1 MIKKINIANFG
12 IFKNFDWDSAI
23 RDKGN
28 NILFFKRLNILYGR
42 NYSGKTTLS
51 KIFRSIETNRPS
63 LKISSPNFQL
73 IDYDEEICNQN
84 STTTKH
90 DIRVYNRDFVKDN
103 LKWLIDEDNGEIE
116 PFAIVGEGNVETEAF
131 ILKKQEELGSEE
143 NEKGI
148 LHQLKLKKDEFS
160 KKNTEYES
168 YKNELQKKLRQ
179 KANDDIKH
187 NFNLPN
193 YTIKSI
199 DKDIIK
205 IQNDNITVLIEED
218 IFRKK
223 ELLKDDIKGEIQ
235 TSPLYNTSI
244 DKYQSLVEELVTKQ
258 IKPTES
264 IQDLLNDSL
273 LQQWAKEGINHHY
286 EKRTTCGFCQQ
297 PLPSDLWDTLKKHFN
312 KESRDLEADLIS
324 CIDNLEQEKRSIE
337 QHLTIIPDKFY
348 STNHKSLDS
357 INLKWETEK
366 SKFSDHI
373 DSLIK
378 VANQRKEN
386 IFTPIKFTLTQPE
399 NNLNST
405 LTEYNHL
412 VISNNEKALTLKT
425 DKDSASED
433 LRINSV
439 LEFMTLINYT
449 GSITKRD
456 TLKEESD
463 ALFSEVESIEFKVD
477 EIKSEIKA
485 LELEHND
492 EQKGVEK
499 VNEYLHHFFGDNSL
513 YLEAEESDTSPEDTP
528 IFKFVLKR
536 NDKEANNLSEGECS
550 LIAFCYFLAKLED
563 DNTKGKDL
571 ILWIDDPI
579 SSLDANHIFFV
590 FSLIENKLAQP
601 KKYKQLFIS
610 THNLDLLK
618 YLKRLTAPKIKDT
631 NGKKQEDW
639 NHFILQRESENSSIH
654 LMPDYLKDYITEFNF
669 LFSQIFHCYKNN
681 DTDNFS
687 LYYNFGNNLRK
698 FLEAYLYYKYPDKS
712 GNKERMKKFLNSDG
726 VGLAVTERITNE
738 LSHLEEIFDR
748 SISPIDIPEIKKLAQ
763 YILKQMCFKDE
774 EQLRSLLNSINKK
787 GDALESIITDLKND

>member
-1 MIKKINIANFG
+1 MIKKINITNYG
-12 IFKNFDWDSAI
+12 IFKNFDWDSTI

-51 KIFRSIETNRPS
+51 KIFRSIETDKPS
-63 LKISSPNFQL
+63 LKISNPNFQL
-73 IDYDEEICNQN
+73 IDCEEEVCDQN
-84 STTTKH
+84 STTTKY

-116 PFAIVGEGNVETEAF
+116 PFAIVGEGNVETEAL
-131 ILKKQEELGSEE
+131 ILEKQVELGSEE
-143 NEKGI
+143 EEQGI
-148 LHQLKLKKDEFS
+148 LHQLKLKKDEYT
-160 KKNTEYES
+160 KKNSEYDS
-168 YKNELQKKLRQ
+168 YKNELQGMLRK

-187 NFNLPN
+187 KFNLPN
-193 YTIKSI
+193 YTIKGI
-199 DKDIIK
+199 EQDISTIIEK
-205 IQNDNITVLIEED
+205 EITALTDEEVTY
-218 IFRKK
+218 RN
-223 ELLKDDIKGEIQ
+223 ELLKDDIKDEILP
-235 TSPLYNTSI
+235 SSLYNTSL
-244 DKYQSLVEELVTKQ
+244 KKHHLLVEELVTKK

-273 LQQWAKEGINHHY
+273 LQQWARDGVKHHY

-297 PLPSDLWDTLKKHFN
+297 PLPHDLWDTLKRHFN
-312 KESRDLEADLIS
+312 KESEDLEKDLLS
-324 CIDNLEQEKRSIE
+324 CIESLEQEKKSIE
-337 QHLTIIPDKFY
+337 QHIIIVSNKFY
-348 STNHKSLDS
+348 STNHKELDS
-357 INLKWETEK
+357 IKLKWETER
-366 SKFSDHI
+366 SKYSNHI

-378 VANQRKEN
+378 VTKQRKEN
-386 IFTPIKFTLTQPE
+386 IFTPIEFTLSQPE
-399 NNLNST
+399 SDLNST
-405 LTEYNHL
+405 LVEYNNL
-412 VISNNEKALTLKT
+412 VTSNNDKASTLKT

-439 LEFMTLINYT
+439 LAFMTLINYT
-449 GSITKRD
+449 DSITRRD
-456 TLKEESD
+456 TLKQESD
-463 ALFSEVESIEFKVD
+463 ALSSEVESIELKVD
-477 EIKSEIKA
+477 EIKNEIKA

-513 YLEAEESDTSPEDTP
+513 YLEAEESDATEEETP
-528 IFKFVLKR
+528 VFKFVLKR
-536 NDKEANNLSEGECS
+536 NGNQANNLSEGECS

-563 DNTKGKDL
+563 HNTKGKDL

-601 KKYKQLFIS
+601 KNYNQLFIS

-618 YLKRLTAPKIKDT
+618 YLKKLTVPFFKDE
-631 NGKKQEDW
+631 NNKNQKDL
-639 NHFILQRESENSSIH
+639 NHFLLQRESENSSIQ
-654 LMPDYLKDYITEFNF
+654 LMPSYLKEYITEFNF
-669 LFSQIFHCYKNN
+669 LFSQIFSCYENEG
-681 DTDNFS
+681 TDNFS
-687 LYYNFGNNLRK
+687 LYYNFGNNVRK

-712 GNKERMKKFLNSDG
+712 GNKERMKRFLNSDG

-748 SISPIDIPEIKKLAQ
+748 SISPIDIPEIKKLAK
-763 YILKQMCFKDE
+763 YILKQMCIKDE

-787 GDALESIITDLKND
+787 GESLESIITDLKN